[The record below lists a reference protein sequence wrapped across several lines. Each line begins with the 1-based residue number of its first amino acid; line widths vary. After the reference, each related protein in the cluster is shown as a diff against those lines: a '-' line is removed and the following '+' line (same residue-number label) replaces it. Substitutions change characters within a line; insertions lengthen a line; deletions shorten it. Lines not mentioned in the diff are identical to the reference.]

1 MRIFIDINHPAHVH
15 YFRNFIKIMKSEGHE
30 FYVTNRNSKMINQL
44 LDYYG
49 IEHLIRGGRGKKSG
63 GILKI
68 LLGLVKTV
76 KWFSK
81 ISKSFNTDIYVGFAS
96 ASCALTSFVTRK
108 PCFLIDDTDH
118 NIKNQVLYLPFCTK
132 VLLPFYFH
140 NRLFSTLWAK
150 KKSERFN
157 AYVEQLYLHSSVF
170 QPSTVVLDE
179 LNLSPQNYVIIRFS
193 AFDASHDSKV
203 HHLTLE
209 TRKQIVQYVSKKYRV
224 ILSLEQPIEDS
235 FLNQYVVSFSPEKMH
250 DLLASAKLIITEGA
264 TMASEAFV
272 LGVPYVYIN
281 PLVCGYIDYQC
292 THYGH
297 RAFRS
302 TDYQTI
308 IKDIDLI
315 LLNEIDSVKE
325 RRIVEETT
333 INPTAYLVD
342 YIHQLDY

>member
-1 MRIFIDINHPAHVH
+1 MNIFIDINHPADVH
-15 YFRNFIKIMKSEGHE
+15 FFRNFIKLMEAEGHQ
-30 FYVTNRNSKMINQL
+30 FCITNRDTEVINRL

-49 IEHLIRGGRGKKSG
+49 IAHIIRGKRGKKTGVSG
-63 GILKI
+63 I
-68 LLGLVKTV
+68 LLGLAKTV
-76 KWFSK
+76 AKFAK
-81 ISKSFNTDIYVGFAS
+81 ISRRFKPDLFMGFAS

-108 PCFLIDDTDH
+108 PCILIDDTDH
-118 NIKNQVLYLPFCTK
+118 NIRNQVLYLPFCTK

-140 NRLFSTLWAK
+140 NKLFSTLWAK

-157 AYVEQLYLHSSVF
+157 AYVEQMYLHSSVY
-170 QPSTVVLDE
+170 SSSMAVLDE
-179 LNLSPQNYVIIRFS
+179 LNLSHQNYVIIRFS
-193 AFDASHDSKV
+193 AFDASHDAKV

-209 TRKQIVQYVSKKYRV
+209 IKKQIVQHVSKRFRV
-224 ILSLEQPIEDS
+224 ILSLEEPIEDN

-250 DLLASAKLIITEGA
+250 DLLASARLIITEGA

-308 IKDIDLI
+308 IKDIDYI
-315 LLNEIDSVKE
+315 LSFEIDSTKE
-325 RRIVEETT
+325 RRMVEDTT
-333 INPTAYLVD
+333 INPTEYLVD
-342 YIHQLDY
+342 YIHHLEH